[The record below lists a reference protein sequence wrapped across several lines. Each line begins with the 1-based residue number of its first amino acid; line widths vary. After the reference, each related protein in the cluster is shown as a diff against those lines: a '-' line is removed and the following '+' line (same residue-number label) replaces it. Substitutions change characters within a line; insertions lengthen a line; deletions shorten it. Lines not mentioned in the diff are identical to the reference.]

1 VNEKTAGFP
10 RFVFVLLLLFFLV
23 APGEVVGQGVAA
35 PPSFRPYF
43 HVFVA
48 YAIAWGLML
57 AWLISI
63 ARRLGRVEQRLG
75 RQGDRT
81 PG

>member
-1 VNEKTAGFP
+1 VNVKTAWPP
-10 RFVFVLLLLFFLV
+10 RGMFVLLLLVLLV
-23 APGEVVGQGVAA
+23 FPGEVSAQGVSA
-35 PPSFRPYF
+35 PSFRPYF

-75 RQGDRT
+75 RQADGN